1 VVSCPARD
9 RTDLVELSSQAFLA
23 NYAQRTQ
30 QQSGPKARGRS
41 HGWCAYSRGCAGLV
55 RTWFCRDT
63 FLARASASAPERT

>member
-1 VVSCPARD
+1 
-9 RTDLVELSSQAFLA
+9 LQAFLA

-41 HGWCAYSRGCAGLV
+41 HGWCACGRGCAGLV
-55 RTWFCRDT
+55 RTWPCRDT